1 MSMPTHARGEARVEK
16 YTKRS
21 EMRPR
26 CDSQAGKTTQTVG
39 GSKTKWDFLAPVA
52 QRVGLENAAP
62 RLPRCH
68 EKETELR
75 GPGAMGGR
83 HPLKLDAAA
92 RARRHTGVPAGPCPG
107 AAHGSCA

>member
-39 GSKTKWDFLAPVA
+39 GSKTKWDLLSVSDS
-52 QRVGLENAAP
+52 R
-62 RLPRCH
+62 
-68 EKETELR
+68 
-75 GPGAMGGR
+75 M
-83 HPLKLDAAA
+83 
-92 RARRHTGVPAGPCPG
+92 RAEASQVP
-107 AAHGSCA
+107 